1 MDILLF
7 AVMTASNIL
16 CVIIGA
22 KIGQKVAKGEEVKLP
37 TVNPMQAFKEHRER
51 REAEKEQDKI
61 ETIMRNIEAYN
72 GTSDG
77 QKDLPR

>member
-22 KIGQKVAKGEEVKLP
+22 KIGQKVAKGEEIKLP
-37 TVNPMQAFKEHRER
+37 TVNPMQAFKEHQER
-51 REAEKEQDKI
+51 REAEKEQDKM